1 MAVQRGIDK
10 WKTKRWFT
18 VYAPKIF
25 NEEKVCEIPAAD
37 EKAVLNRKIK
47 VSLDHLTHNPQ
58 HAVANVVLKVVDVNG
73 DAAHTRLVMIEEV
86 YSYVRSLVRRYRSVA
101 SAVIPISSKD
111 NVKMTV
117 KIIAITRARVTTA
130 RLRAIRKDLT
140 DFITEYSKGAD
151 SGAIVGALVDGS
163 LQSQA
168 TAKVSNIAP
177 INKIEIRKL
186 EIAS

>member
-25 NEEKVCEIPAAD
+25 NEEKICEMPAAD
-37 EKAVLNRKIK
+37 EKAAMNRKIK
-47 VSLDHLTHNPQ
+47 VSLDQLTHNPQ
-58 HAVANVVLKVVDVNG
+58 HAASNVVLKIVDVNG
-73 DAAHTRLVMIEEV
+73 DAAHTRLVMIEQV
-86 YSYVRSLVRRYRSVA
+86 YSYIRSLVRRYRSVA

-117 KIIAITRARVTTA
+117 KIIAITRERVTTS
-130 RLRAIRKDLT
+130 RLKAIRKSLF
-140 DFITEYSKGAD
+140 DFITSYSKEND
-151 SGAIVGALVDGS
+151 SAAIVSSLIDGS
-163 LQSQA
+163 LQA
-168 TAKVSNIAP
+168 GVGAKVSNITP